1 MQLKNG
7 TFCPLLKKDCV
18 GLSCAW
24 FARVQGRD
32 MNTGNQVDE
41 YQCAIAWMPMLLIEN
56 SGQQRQTGAAVESFR
71 NEMVKSNETSQKV
84 LLASLMAAQP
94 NLQQQDRPMAIDV
107 QAKPKSKTQPKLK
120 ATGVKK

>member
-18 GLSCAW
+18 GLQCAW

-32 MNTGNQVDE
+32 MNTGNQVDD

-56 SGQQRQTGAAVESFR
+56 SGQQRQTGAAGR
-71 NEMVKSNETSQKV
+71 K
-84 LLASLMAAQP
+84 
-94 NLQQQDRPMAIDV
+94 I
-107 QAKPKSKTQPKLK
+107 
-120 ATGVKK
+120 TGIKNTFFTNRTIVNNY